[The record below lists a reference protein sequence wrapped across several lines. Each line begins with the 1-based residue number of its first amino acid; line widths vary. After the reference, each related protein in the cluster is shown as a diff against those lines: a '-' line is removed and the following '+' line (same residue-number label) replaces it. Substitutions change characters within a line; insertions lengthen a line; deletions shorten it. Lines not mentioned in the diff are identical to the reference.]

1 MSSSKSQEELEL
13 YRQLVTSI
21 TAGKTMEAFDLL
33 TQRVQGLSG
42 ADEVFLLA
50 QEPGNSLLILQ
61 TQYPTSTVGS
71 FPFLPPEPGLAESRG
86 QMRPDP
92 ATDSALPDAR
102 RDFYQQNGIIE
113 IRDFS
118 LVSHGNVIG
127 LLELAYRQKAKVDHH
142 LVSRLNH
149 IAGIA
154 ALALENSLIYHN
166 LFRESARLKAVKEIS
181 QAILTELE
189 LPKLLDMIAERT
201 GRLIAARTVSVAL
214 INEEEHTRTHAAVW
228 GFNAPKLRQKVYPAE
243 AGLHGRVIRERKAFL
258 FADATKEPEA
268 LAEILEGLQV
278 RSMLAAPFVVRGQ
291 VLGVL
296 AAYHERADGFDQS
309 ELSLIELLAQEAAV
323 AIANAQAYGR
333 AQELAYTDPATG
345 LYNHRFFHEKL
356 SAEMERAQRFGRP
369 LGMLFIDIDH
379 FKEVNDRYGH
389 RIGDLVLKEIGQ
401 ILRENCREIDT
412 VARYGGEEFT
422 VLLLETASDGAAP
435 IAERVRKAVEGHRFI
450 SWEQS
455 VPVTV
460 SIGLAS
466 YPADA
471 QSKEELIQAADRAM
485 YLAKALG
492 RNQVLVAADLAA
504 RVPDSDPTP
513 WEITLIEAVQSLA
526 ASRETRDHYA
536 REHSDAVGQ
545 WAGALARK
553 LGLETEEAR
562 LVGLGGLLH
571 DVGKLG
577 LPDEILEK
585 TDPLSTEEWEKIREH
600 PAMGRAI
607 LESAAGFR
615 ALIPLVYHHQERYD
629 GRGYPGGL
637 HGEEIP
643 LGARIIAV
651 VDAYHSMTS
660 DRPYRQAMSQEKAIA
675 ELRRNEG
682 IMFDPRVTEAFIGLL
697 QNSKALSP
705 G

>member
-1 MSSSKSQEELEL
+1 MSPSKDQEELEL
-13 YRQLVTSI
+13 YQQVVAAI

-33 TQRVQGLSG
+33 AQRIQGLSK

-61 TQYPTSTVGS
+61 TQYPARTNGS
-71 FPFLPPEPGLAESRG
+71 FPFLPPTPDLAESRG
-86 QMRPDP
+86 QVRSLP
-92 ATDSALPDAR
+92 ASDLSLPQAR
-102 RDFYQQNGIIE
+102 RDFYHQNGIEE
-113 IRDFS
+113 IHDFS
-118 LVSHGNVIG
+118 LLSHGNVLG
-127 LLELAYRQKAKVDHH
+127 LLELAYRKKAKIDSN
-142 LVSRLNH
+142 LTNRLTH
-149 IAGIA
+149 ITGIA
-154 ALALENSLIYHN
+154 ALALENSLIYHS

-189 LPKLLDMIAERT
+189 LPKLLDMIAEHT
-201 GRLIAARTVSVAL
+201 GRLIGARTVSVAL
-214 INEEEHTRTHAAVW
+214 INEEDHTRYHAAVW
-228 GFNAPKLRQKVYPAE
+228 GFNAPKLRNKVYPME
-243 AGLHGRVIRERKAFL
+243 SGLHGRVINEQKAFL
-258 FADATKEPEA
+258 FSDATKEPDA
-268 LAEILEGLQV
+268 LSEILEGLQV
-278 RSMLAAPFVVRGQ
+278 RSMLAAPFVVRGH

-296 AAYHERADGFDQS
+296 AAYHVRTDGFQQS

-356 SAEMERAQRFGRP
+356 AAEMERAQRFSRP
-369 LGMLFIDIDH
+369 LGLLFIDIDH
-379 FKEVNDRYGH
+379 FKEVNDRNGH
-389 RIGDLVLKEIGQ
+389 RVGDLVLQEIGQ
-401 ILRENCREIDT
+401 ILRENCREIDI

-422 VLLLETASDGAAP
+422 VLLLETASDGAAA
-435 IAERVRKAVEGHRFI
+435 IAERIRKAVEGHRFI
-450 SWEQS
+450 SWEQAIS
-455 VPVTV
+455 ISV

-471 QSKEELIQAADRAM
+471 QNKEELLQAADRAM

-492 RNQVLVAADLAA
+492 RNQVLVAAELAS

-513 WEITLIEAVQSLA
+513 WESTLIEAVQSLA
-526 ASRETRDHYA
+526 ASRENRDHYA
-536 REHSDAVGQ
+536 REHSDTVGRL
-545 WAGALARK
+545 AKALARK
-553 LGLETEEAR
+553 LGLDTEEAR
-562 LVGLGGLLH
+562 LIGLGGLLH

-577 LPDEILEK
+577 LSDNILEK
-585 TDPLSTEEWEKIREH
+585 TEPLSNEDWELIHQH

-607 LESAAGFR
+607 LESAANFR
-615 ALIPLVYHHQERYD
+615 SLIPLVYHHQERYD
-629 GRGYPGGL
+629 GHGYPGGL
-637 HGEEIP
+637 AGDEIP

-660 DRPYRQAMSQEKAIA
+660 DRPYRLAMGQEEAIA

-682 IMFDPRVTEAFIGLL
+682 KMFDPRVTEAFIGLL
-697 QNSKALSP
+697 QKPKALSP